1 VRPGRYPV
9 TSAAAL
15 WCEPMESLG
24 QEAQSVSVGGVAV
37 GDNQALAALYR
48 QHHGAI
54 RAFARRL
61 LGNASIAEDLVH
73 DVFLAAPAAFRGYRG
88 DSEVRTF
95 LLSIAVNKAKH
106 HLRAA
111 SRLRR
116 AMDRLGSEPEPPA
129 AEAPDETA
137 ERRQLCDE
145 LQRALDELPV
155 EQRIVVVLCA
165 VEERTAAE
173 VSQIVGAPENTVRTR
188 LFHAKRKLRELMG
201 DAP

>member
-1 VRPGRYPV
+1 
-9 TSAAAL
+9 
-15 WCEPMESLG
+15 MESVG
-24 QEAQSVSVGGVAV
+24 QEAHGLPTLVAD
-37 GDNQALAALYR
+37 GDARALATLYR
-48 QHHGAI
+48 QHHESV

-95 LLSIAVNKAKH
+95 LLSVAVNKAKH

-111 SRLRR
+111 ARLRR
-116 AMDRLGSEPEPPA
+116 AMERLGDQPSRARSET
-129 AEAPDETA
+129 PDEAA
-137 ERRQLCDE
+137 ERRQLCEE
-145 LQRALDELPV
+145 LQRALDALPI
-155 EQRIVVVLCA
+155 EQRVVVVLCA

-173 VSQIVGAPENTVRTR
+173 ASAIVGAPENTVRTR

-201 DAP
+201 DGHE